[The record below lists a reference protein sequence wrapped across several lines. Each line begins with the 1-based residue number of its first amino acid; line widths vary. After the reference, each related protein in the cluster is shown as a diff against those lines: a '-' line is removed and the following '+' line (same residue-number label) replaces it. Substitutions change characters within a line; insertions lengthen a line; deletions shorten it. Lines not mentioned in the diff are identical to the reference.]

1 MEGISKKLYSLHAIF
16 WATLLGG
23 PVAAGALVKSNCTH
37 LGRKKEG
44 SYAFLT
50 GIVLTLLVFVVSAL
64 IPEKLRDKLPGGL
77 YPLLW
82 TLVAYCIV
90 NRRYGKELAGHKN
103 ESGEFHS
110 VWNAVGI
117 GILFGIV
124 VFALLF
130 VFALLLV

>member
-37 LGRKKEG
+37 LGRRKEG
-44 SYAFLT
+44 SNAFLI
-50 GIVLTLLVFVVSAL
+50 GIALTLLLFVTSAL
-64 IPEKLRDKLPGGL
+64 IPEKFRDKLPGGL

-82 TLVAYCIV
+82 TLVAYYIV
-90 NRRYGKELAGHKN
+90 NRKYGKELNDHKN
-103 ESGEFHS
+103 ESGAFHS

-117 GILFGIV
+117 GVLYGIG
-124 VFALLF
+124 VFTLLF
-130 VFALLLV
+130 LCALLLV